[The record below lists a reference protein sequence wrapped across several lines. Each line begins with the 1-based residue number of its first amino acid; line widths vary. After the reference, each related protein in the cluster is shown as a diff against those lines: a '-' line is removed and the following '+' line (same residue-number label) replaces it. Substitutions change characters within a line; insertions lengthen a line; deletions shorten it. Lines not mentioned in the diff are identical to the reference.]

1 MGPLP
6 AAERVWREGG
16 LRTPDI
22 AAWLRGVAGL
32 LIWSFIP
39 FPVSLG
45 LPRHHISAIIDERFD
60 AAGGGGMMGRMLTQV
75 PLPLLPRDAAEIAPG
90 VGVVAGPDGGGVVW
104 VHGLATFAWDAGDEA
119 ARRLAAVQL
128 VQLNAA
134 TQAQVAQAFGVI
146 PVSVWRWARALA
158 GGGVAGLVPA
168 AKGPQRASKL
178 TPQVVE
184 RIRELDGQGA
194 GKAAI
199 AAATGVSETSVRS
212 VLRPARPAAGSLD
225 AGGAGSVP
233 AGQDP
238 AGPDRA
244 DTDAG
249 FAEPQVLPVLP
260 GPVPRDAERALA
272 RFGLLGQGA
281 APAFTPGARY
291 PLAGLLL
298 ALPPLA
304 GTGLPDCA
312 RQVYGRLRNGFYSL
326 EVMLVVLV
334 FMALL
339 REARAEGATR
349 IPPAALGRV
358 LGLDRAPEVKTIR
371 RKLAELAAAGKAAD
385 LQMALARHHAAAS
398 PETLGLLY
406 IDGHT
411 RAYFGK
417 RDIQK
422 MHLARLKFPGPATE
436 ETWVTGSAGDP
447 LLVVMAQPSSSLA
460 AQIRDLLPALRDIA
474 GPGARPVLCFDR
486 GGWSPALFADITD
499 AGFDLLAY
507 RKNDAGKDIPDL
519 PEDAFSAAGWT
530 GDDGR
535 EHAYD
540 LADTTTGVTISEG
553 EHKGRVLSLR
563 QVTRRKPGDARQ
575 VHILTTRPAAA
586 LPAAGVL
593 YRMTSRWRE
602 ENYFRYGRAHFALD
616 ALDTYAVTAEDPAR
630 LVPNPAK
637 KTAAAAVKT
646 AKKTLASAEAARQEK
661 LAALRSPAPG
671 TSVVITNE
679 VLARLDAPVQAARR
693 DLDAAKTAA
702 RAVPA
707 KIPLSEH
714 IPGMVRLDTETKLIT
729 HAIRMAACNTETILA
744 RALNGRYARAGDE
757 AYALIREALHASG
770 DITIHGSALHIRLDP
785 LSAPRR
791 TRALAALCEQLTT
804 TATRYPGT
812 QLLLRYEVKEHPG
825 TT

>member
-1 MGPLP
+1 M
-6 AAERVWREGG
+6 A
-16 LRTPDI
+16 
-22 AAWLRGVAGL
+22 
-32 LIWSFIP
+32 
-39 FPVSLG
+39 
-45 LPRHHISAIIDERFD
+45 
-60 AAGGGGMMGRMLTQV
+60 RMLTQV

-90 VGVVAGPDGGGVVW
+90 VGVVAGPDGSGVVW

-128 VQLNAA
+128 VQLKAA
-134 TQAQVAQAFGVI
+134 TQVQVAQAFGVI
-146 PVSVWRWARALA
+146 PVSVWRWAKALA

-168 AKGPQRASKL
+168 IKGPQRASKL
-178 TPQVVE
+178 TPQVIG
-184 RIRELDGQGA
+184 RIRELDRQGA

-199 AAATGVSETSVRS
+199 AAAAGVSESSVRS
-212 VLRPARPAAGSLD
+212 VLRPARPAAGSAD
-225 AGGAGSVP
+225 GVP

-238 AGPDRA
+238 A
-244 DTDAG
+244 DTGSAGTDSAG
-249 FAEPQVLPVLP
+249 FAEPEGLPVLP
-260 GPVPRDAERALA
+260 DPVPRDAERALA
-272 RFGLLGQGA
+272 RFGLLGEGA
-281 APAFTPGARY
+281 APVFTPGARY

-304 GTGLPDCA
+304 QSGLLDCA

-371 RKLAELAAAGKAAD
+371 RKLAGLAAAGKAAQ
-385 LQMALARHHAAAS
+385 LQLALARHHAAAS
-398 PETLGLLY
+398 PGTLGFLY

-422 MHLARLKFPGPATE
+422 MHVSRLKFPGPATE

-474 GPGARPVLCFDR
+474 GPGAKPALCFDR

-499 AGFDLLAY
+499 AGFDLLTY
-507 RKNDAGKDIPDL
+507 RKNDTGKDIPDL
-519 PEDAFSAAGWT
+519 PGEAFTAAAWA

-535 EHAYD
+535 PLSCD
-540 LADTTTGVTISEG
+540 LADTTISLTVSEG
-553 EHKGRVLSLR
+553 EHKGRVLELR
-563 QVTRRKPGDARQ
+563 QVTRRKPGDTRQ

-586 LPAAGVL
+586 LPAAAVI

-616 ALDTYAVTAEDPAR
+616 ALDTYAVTPEDPAR
-630 LVPNPAK
+630 MVPNPAK
-637 KTAAAAVKT
+637 KTAAAAVST
-646 AKKTLASAEAARQEK
+646 AKKDLAQAEAARQRK
-661 LAALRSPAPG
+661 LDALRQPAPG
-671 TSVVITNE
+671 TAVVITNQA
-679 VLARLDAPVQAARR
+679 LARLDAPVDAARR
-693 DLDAAKTAA
+693 DLQAAQAAA
-702 RAVPA
+702 RAIPA
-707 KIPLSEH
+707 KIPLAEH
-714 IPGMVRLDTETKLIT
+714 NPDMVKLDTETKLIT

-744 RALNGRYARAGDE
+744 RALNSCYARAGDE

-770 DITIHGSALHIRLDP
+770 DITIHGSTLHIRLDP

-791 TRALAALCEQLTT
+791 TRALAALCEQLNTT
-804 TATRYPGT
+804 PATYPGT
-812 QLLLRYEVKEHPG
+812 TLTLHYDVKEHPA

>member
-1 MGPLP
+1 
-6 AAERVWREGG
+6 
-16 LRTPDI
+16 
-22 AAWLRGVAGL
+22 
-32 LIWSFIP
+32 
-39 FPVSLG
+39 
-45 LPRHHISAIIDERFD
+45 
-60 AAGGGGMMGRMLTQV
+60 MMARMLTQV
-75 PLPLLPRDAAEIAPG
+75 PLPLLPGDAAEIAPG
-90 VGVVAGPDGGGVVW
+90 VGVVADRDGGGVVW

-128 VQLNAA
+128 VQLKAA
-134 TQAQVAQAFGVI
+134 TQVQVAQAFGVI

-168 AKGPQRASKL
+168 ARGPQQASKL
-178 TPQVVE
+178 TPQVVA

-199 AAATGVSETSVRS
+199 AAAAGVSESSVRS
-212 VLRPARPAAGSLD
+212 VLRPARPAAGGRD
-225 AGGAGSVP
+225 AGGADGIP
-233 AGQDP
+233 TGQDP
-238 AGPDRA
+238 A
-244 DTDAG
+244 
-249 FAEPQVLPVLP
+249 EPELEVLPD
-260 GPVPRDAERALA
+260 PVPRDAERALA
-272 RFGLLGQGA
+272 RFGLLGEGA

-304 GTGLPDCA
+304 QSGLLDCA

-326 EVMLVVLV
+326 EVMLIVLV

-349 IPPAALGRV
+349 IPPDALGRV

-385 LQMALARHHAAAS
+385 LQLALARHHAAAA
-398 PETLGLLY
+398 PDTLGFLY

-422 MHLARLKFPGPATE
+422 MHVTRLKFPGPATE
-436 ETWVTGSAGDP
+436 ETWVTGCAGDP

-460 AQIRDLLPALRDIA
+460 AQIRDLLPVLRDIA
-474 GPGARPVLCFDR
+474 GPGAKPVLCFDR

-499 AGFDLLAY
+499 AGFDLLTY
-507 RKNDAGKDIPDL
+507 RKNDTGKDIPDL
-519 PEDAFSAAGWT
+519 PGTAFALAGCT

-540 LADTTTGVTISEG
+540 LADTTTDLTISEG
-553 EHKGRVLSLR
+553 EHKGRVLTLR
-563 QVTRRKPGDARQ
+563 QVTRRKPGDTRQ
-575 VHILTTRPAAA
+575 VRILTTRPAAD
-586 LPAAGVL
+586 LPAAAVI

-616 ALDTYAVTAEDPAR
+616 ALDSYAVTAEDPAR
-630 LVPNPAK
+630 TVPNPAK
-637 KTAAAAVKT
+637 KTAAAAVRT
-646 AKKTLASAEAARQEK
+646 ARKTLATAETARQDK

-671 TSVVITNE
+671 TSAVITNQ
-679 VLARLDAPVQAARR
+679 VLARLDAPVTAARR
-693 DLDAAKTAA
+693 DLAAAQAAA
-702 RAVPA
+702 RAIPA
-707 KIPLSEH
+707 KIPLAEH
-714 IPGMVRLDTETKLIT
+714 NPAMVKLDTETKLIT

-744 RALNGRYARAGDE
+744 RALNGRYARAGEE

-770 DITIHGSALHIRLDP
+770 DITISGSTLHIRLDP

-812 QLLLRYEVKEHPG
+812 HLALHYEVKEHPG
-825 TT
+825 TA

>member
-1 MGPLP
+1 M
-6 AAERVWREGG
+6 A
-16 LRTPDI
+16 
-22 AAWLRGVAGL
+22 
-32 LIWSFIP
+32 
-39 FPVSLG
+39 
-45 LPRHHISAIIDERFD
+45 
-60 AAGGGGMMGRMLTQV
+60 RMLTQV
-75 PLPLLPRDAAEIAPG
+75 PLPLLPGDAAEIAPG

-104 VHGLATFAWDAGDEA
+104 VHGLATFAWDPGDEA

-128 VQLNAA
+128 VQLKAA
-134 TQAQVAQAFGVI
+134 TKVQVARAFGVI

-158 GGGVAGLVPA
+158 AGGVAGLVPA
-168 AKGPQRASKL
+168 AKGPRRASKL
-178 TPQVVE
+178 TPQVIG

-199 AAATGVSETSVRS
+199 AVAAGVSESSVRG
-212 VLRPARPAAGSLD
+212 VLRPARPAAGRAD
-225 AGGAGSVP
+225 GVP

-238 AGPDRA
+238 A
-244 DTDAG
+244 DTDSADIAG
-249 FAEPQVLPVLP
+249 TDTDMGAAEPEPEPDALAVLPD
-260 GPVPRDAERALA
+260 PVPRDAERALA
-272 RFGLLGQGA
+272 RFGLLGEGA

-304 GTGLPDCA
+304 QSGLLACA
-312 RQVYGRLRNGFYSL
+312 RQVYGRLRNGFYGL

-385 LQMALARHHAAAS
+385 LQLALARHHAAAS
-398 PETLGLLY
+398 PDTLGFLY

-460 AQIRDLLPALRDIA
+460 AQIRDLLPVLRDIA
-474 GPGARPVLCFDR
+474 GPGAKPVLCFDR
-486 GGWSPALFADITD
+486 GGWSPALFADIID
-499 AGFDLLAY
+499 AGFDLLTY
-507 RKNDAGKDIPDL
+507 RKNDTGKDIPAL
-519 PEDAFSAAGWT
+519 PGTAFALASCT

-535 EHAYD
+535 EHAFD
-540 LADTTTGVTISEG
+540 LADTTTGLTVSEG
-553 EHKGRVLSLR
+553 EHKGRVLTLR
-563 QVTRRKPGDARQ
+563 QVTRRKPGDTRQ
-575 VHILTTRPAAA
+575 VHILTTRPAAD
-586 LPAAGVL
+586 LPAAAVI

-616 ALDTYAVTAEDPAR
+616 ALDSYAVTAEDPDR
-630 LVPNPAK
+630 MVPNPAK
-637 KTAAAAVKT
+637 KTAAATVKT

-661 LAALRSPAPG
+661 LTALHSPAPG
-671 TSVVITNE
+671 TSAMITNTT
-679 VLARLDAPVQAARR
+679 LARLDAPVQAARR

-702 RAVPA
+702 RAIPA
-707 KIPLSEH
+707 KIPLAEH
-714 IPGMVRLDTETKLIT
+714 NPAMVKLDTETKLIT

-770 DITIHGSALHIRLDP
+770 DITISGTTLHIRLDP

-791 TRALAALCEQLTT
+791 TRALAALCEQLSTT
-804 TATRYPGT
+804 RTCYPGT
-812 QLLLRYEVKEHPG
+812 HLVLRYEVKEHPG
-825 TT
+825 TA

>member
-1 MGPLP
+1 
-6 AAERVWREGG
+6 
-16 LRTPDI
+16 
-22 AAWLRGVAGL
+22 
-32 LIWSFIP
+32 
-39 FPVSLG
+39 
-45 LPRHHISAIIDERFD
+45 
-60 AAGGGGMMGRMLTQV
+60 MLTQV

-128 VQLNAA
+128 VQLKAA
-134 TQAQVAQAFGVI
+134 TQVQVAQAFGVI
-146 PVSVWRWARALA
+146 PVSVWRWAKALA
-158 GGGVAGLVPA
+158 RGGVAALVPA

-178 TPQVVE
+178 TRQVIG
-184 RIRELDGQGA
+184 RIRELDMQGA

-199 AAATGVSETSVRS
+199 AAAAGVSESSVRS
-212 VLRPARPAAGSLD
+212 VLRPARPAAGSQD
-225 AGGAGSVP
+225 AGGADGIP
-233 AGQDP
+233 AGTD
-238 AGPDRA
+238 ADFA
-244 DTDAG
+244 DTGMVAAPDP
-249 FAEPQVLPVLP
+249 EPEVLPVLP
-260 GPVPRDAERALA
+260 DPVPRDAERALA
-272 RFGLLGQGA
+272 RFGLLGEGA

-304 GTGLPDCA
+304 QSGLLDCA
-312 RQVYGRLRNGFYSL
+312 RQVYGRLRNGFYGL
-326 EVMLVVLV
+326 EMMLVAGV

-371 RKLAELAAAGKAAD
+371 RKLAELAAAGKAAE
-385 LQMALARHHAAAS
+385 LQLALARHHAAAS
-398 PETLGLLY
+398 PATLGFLY

-422 MHLARLKFPGPATE
+422 MHVSRLKFPGPATE

-447 LLVVMAQPSSSLA
+447 LLVVMAEPSSSLA
-460 AQIRDLLPALRDIA
+460 AQIRGLLPALRDIT
-474 GPGARPVLCFDR
+474 GPAARPVLCFDR

-499 AGFDLLAY
+499 AGFGLLTY
-507 RKNDAGKDIPDL
+507 RKNDTGSDIPDL
-519 PEDAFSAAGWT
+519 PGDAFSAAIWP

-535 EHAYD
+535 AREYE
-540 LADTTTGVTISEG
+540 LADTMTEVTISEG
-553 EHKGRVLSLR
+553 EHKGRVLQLR
-563 QVTRRKPGDARQ
+563 QVTRRKPGDPRQ
-575 VHILTTRPAAA
+575 VHILTTCPAAG
-586 LPAAGVL
+586 LPAAGVI

-616 ALDTYAVTAEDPAR
+616 ALDTYATTPEDPAR
-630 LVPNPAK
+630 KVPNPAK
-637 KTAAAAVKT
+637 KTAAAAAAT
-646 AKKTLASAEAARQEK
+646 AKKTLADATAARQEK
-661 LAALRSPAPG
+661 LAALHHPAPG
-671 TSVVITNE
+671 TSTVITSQM
-679 VLARLDAPVQAARR
+679 LARLDAPVTAARAG
-693 DLDAAKTAA
+693 LDAARTAA

-707 KIPLSEH
+707 KIPLSQH
-714 IPGMVRLDTETKLIT
+714 NPAMVRLDTETKLIT

-744 RALNGRYARAGDE
+744 RALNGHYARAGDE
-757 AYALIREALHASG
+757 AYALIREALHTSG
-770 DITIHGSALHIRLDP
+770 DITTHGSILNIRLDP

-791 TRALAALCEQLTT
+791 TRALAALCEQLN
-804 TATRYPGT
+804 TAPATYPGT
-812 QLLLRYEVKEHPG
+812 TLTLHYEVKEHPG

>member
-1 MGPLP
+1 
-6 AAERVWREGG
+6 
-16 LRTPDI
+16 
-22 AAWLRGVAGL
+22 
-32 LIWSFIP
+32 
-39 FPVSLG
+39 
-45 LPRHHISAIIDERFD
+45 
-60 AAGGGGMMGRMLTQV
+60 MGRMLTQV

-238 AGPDRA
+238 AGTDSA

-312 RQVYGRLRNGFYSL
+312 RQVYGRLRNGFCSL

-540 LADTTTGVTISEG
+540 LADTTTGATISEG

-679 VLARLDAPVQAARR
+679 ALARLDAPVQAARR

-714 IPGMVRLDTETKLIT
+714 NPGMVRLDTETKLIT

>member
-1 MGPLP
+1 
-6 AAERVWREGG
+6 
-16 LRTPDI
+16 
-22 AAWLRGVAGL
+22 
-32 LIWSFIP
+32 
-39 FPVSLG
+39 
-45 LPRHHISAIIDERFD
+45 
-60 AAGGGGMMGRMLTQV
+60 MLTQV
-75 PLPLLPRDAAEIAPG
+75 PLPLLPHDAAEIAPG
-90 VGVVAGPDGGGVVW
+90 VGVVSGPDGSGVVW
-104 VHGLATFAWDAGDEA
+104 VHGLATFAWDEGDEA

-134 TQAQVAQAFGVI
+134 TQVQVAQAFGVI
-146 PVSVWRWARALA
+146 PVSVWRWAKALS

-168 AKGPQRASKL
+168 VKGPQRASKL
-178 TPQVVE
+178 TPRVVA
-184 RIRELDGQGA
+184 RIRELDRHGA
-194 GKAAI
+194 GKATI
-199 AAATGVSETSVRS
+199 AAATGVSDSSVRS
-212 VLRPARPAAGSLD
+212 VLRPARPAADG
-225 AGGAGSVP
+225 VP

-238 AGPDRA
+238 ADTSGSA
-244 DTDAG
+244 DTGSAGTDSADTEPAGTDAGAG
-249 FAEPQVLPVLP
+249 FAEPEVLPVLP
-260 GPVPRDAERALA
+260 DPVPRDGERALA
-272 RFGLLGQGA
+272 RFGLLGEGA
-281 APAFTPGARY
+281 APVFTAGARY

-304 GTGLPDCA
+304 ESGLLDCA
-312 RQVYGRLRNGFYSL
+312 RQVYGRLRDGFYSL

-358 LGLDRAPEVKTIR
+358 PVLDRAPEVKTIR
-371 RKLAELAAAGKAAD
+371 RKLGELAAAGKAVD
-385 LQMALARHHAAAS
+385 LQLALARHHAAAT
-398 PETLGLLY
+398 PDALGFLY

-422 MHLARLKFPGPATE
+422 MHVTRLKFPGPATE

-460 AQIRDLLPALRDIA
+460 AQIRGLLPALREIT
-474 GPGARPVLCFDR
+474 GPGRKATLCFDR

-499 AGFDLLAY
+499 AGFDLLTY
-507 RKNDAGKDIPDL
+507 RKNDAGTAIPDL
-519 PEDAFSAAGWT
+519 PGTAFATASCA

-535 EHAYD
+535 PRSYD
-540 LADTTTGVTISEG
+540 LADTTTDLAISEG

-563 QVTRRKPGDARQ
+563 QVTRRKPGDTRQ
-575 VHILTTRPAAA
+575 VHILTTREPGDLPAAA
-586 LPAAGVL
+586 VI

-602 ENYFRYGRAHFALD
+602 ENYFRYGRTHFALD
-616 ALDTYAVTAEDPAR
+616 ALDSYAVTPDDPGR
-630 LVPNPAK
+630 MIPNPAK
-637 KTAAAAVKT
+637 KTAAAAVKA
-646 AKKTLASAEAARQEK
+646 AKKTLAGAGAGREEK

-671 TSVVITNE
+671 QAVIITNQM
-679 VLARLDAPVQAARR
+679 LARLEAPVAAARR
-693 DLDAAKTAA
+693 DLKTAQAAA

-714 IPGMVRLDTETKLIT
+714 NPAMVKLDTETKLIT

-744 RALNGRYARAGDE
+744 RALNGCYARAGDE

-770 DITIHGSALHIRLDP
+770 DITIRGSVLHIRLDP

-791 TRALAALCEQLTT
+791 TSALAALCQQLNTT
-804 TATRYPGT
+804 PACYPGT
-812 QLLLRYEVKEHPG
+812 TLTLHYEVKEHPG

>member
-1 MGPLP
+1 
-6 AAERVWREGG
+6 
-16 LRTPDI
+16 
-22 AAWLRGVAGL
+22 
-32 LIWSFIP
+32 
-39 FPVSLG
+39 
-45 LPRHHISAIIDERFD
+45 
-60 AAGGGGMMGRMLTQV
+60 MLTQV
-75 PLPLLPRDAAEIAPG
+75 PLPLLPHDAAEIAPG

-104 VHGLATFAWDAGDEA
+104 VHGLATFAWDADDEA

-134 TQAQVAQAFGVI
+134 TQVQVAQAFGVI

-178 TPQVVE
+178 TPQVIE
-184 RIRELDGQGA
+184 QIRELDRHGA

-199 AAATGVSETSVRS
+199 AAAAGVSESSVRS
-212 VLRPARPAAGSLD
+212 VLRPARPAAGSQD
-225 AGGAGSVP
+225 AGGTDGIP

-238 AGPDRA
+238 AGTDVAATDPAGA
-244 DTDAG
+244 DV
-249 FAEPQVLPVLP
+249 AEPEVLPVLP
-260 GPVPRDAERALA
+260 DPVPRDGERALA
-272 RFGLLGQGA
+272 RFGLLGEGA
-281 APAFTPGARY
+281 APVFTPGARY

-304 GTGLPDCA
+304 GTGLLDCA
-312 RQVYGRLRNGFYSL
+312 RQVYGRLRDGFYGL

-371 RKLAELAAAGKAAD
+371 RKLAELAAAGKAAE
-385 LQMALARHHAAAS
+385 LQLALARHHAAAS
-398 PETLGLLY
+398 PGTLGFLY

-474 GPGARPVLCFDR
+474 GPAARPVLCFDR
-486 GGWSPALFADITD
+486 GGWSPALFAGITD
-499 AGFDLLAY
+499 AGFDLLTY
-507 RKNDAGKDIPDL
+507 RKNDAGSDIPDL
-519 PEDAFSAAGWT
+519 PGEAFTTASWA

-535 EHAYD
+535 PLSYD
-540 LADTTTGVTISEG
+540 LADTTISLTVSDG
-553 EHKGRVLSLR
+553 EHKGRVLQLR
-563 QVTRRKPGDARQ
+563 QVTRRKPGDTRQ
-575 VHILTTRPAAA
+575 VRILTTRPAAA
-586 LPAAGVL
+586 LPAAAVI

-616 ALDTYAVTAEDPAR
+616 ALDTYATTPEDPAR
-630 LVPNPAK
+630 LVPDPAK
-637 KTAAAAVKT
+637 KTAAAAVRT
-646 AKKTLASAEAARQEK
+646 AKKTLADAAAAREEK

-671 TSVVITNE
+671 TATVITNQA
-679 VLARLDAPVQAARR
+679 LARLDAPVDAARR
-693 DLDAAKTAA
+693 DLDAAKAA
-702 RAVPA
+702 AKAIPA
-707 KIPLSEH
+707 KIPLAEH
-714 IPGMVRLDTETKLIT
+714 NPAMVKLDTETKLIT

-744 RALNGRYARAGDE
+744 RALNGRYARADDE

-770 DITIHGSALHIRLDP
+770 DITIHGSVLHIRLDP

-791 TRALAALCEQLTT
+791 TRALAALCEQLTA

-812 QLLLRYEVKEHPG
+812 QLVLHYEVKEHPG
-825 TT
+825 TA

>member
-1 MGPLP
+1 M
-6 AAERVWREGG
+6 A
-16 LRTPDI
+16 
-22 AAWLRGVAGL
+22 
-32 LIWSFIP
+32 
-39 FPVSLG
+39 
-45 LPRHHISAIIDERFD
+45 
-60 AAGGGGMMGRMLTQV
+60 RMLTQV
-75 PLPLLPRDAAEIAPG
+75 PLPLLPGDAAEIAPG

-104 VHGLATFAWDAGDEA
+104 VHGLATFAWDPGDEA

-128 VQLNAA
+128 VQLKAA
-134 TQAQVAQAFGVI
+134 TKVQVAQAFGVI

-158 GGGVAGLVPA
+158 AGGVAGLVPA
-168 AKGPQRASKL
+168 AKGPRRASKL
-178 TPQVVE
+178 TPQVIG

-199 AAATGVSETSVRS
+199 AVAAGVSESSVRG
-212 VLRPARPAAGSLD
+212 VLRPARPAV
-225 AGGAGSVP
+225 GGADGVP

-238 AGPDRA
+238 ADTDSA
-244 DTDAG
+244 DIADLAGTDAG
-249 FAEPQVLPVLP
+249 MGAAEPDALAVLPD
-260 GPVPRDAERALA
+260 PVPRDAERALA
-272 RFGLLGQGA
+272 RFGLLGEGA

-304 GTGLPDCA
+304 QSGLLACA
-312 RQVYGRLRNGFYSL
+312 RQVYGRLRNGFYGL

-385 LQMALARHHAAAS
+385 LQLALARHHAAAS
-398 PETLGLLY
+398 PGTLGFLY

-422 MHLARLKFPGPATE
+422 MHLTRLKFPGPATE

-474 GPGARPVLCFDR
+474 GPGTKPVLCFDR
-486 GGWSPALFADITD
+486 GGWSPALFADIID
-499 AGFDLLAY
+499 AGFDLLTY
-507 RKNDAGKDIPDL
+507 RKNDTGKDIPAL
-519 PEDAFSAAGWT
+519 PGTAFAMASCT

-535 EHAYD
+535 EHAFD
-540 LADTTTGVTISEG
+540 LADTTTGLTVSEG
-553 EHKGRVLSLR
+553 EHKGRVLTLR
-563 QVTRRKPGDARQ
+563 QVTRRKPGDPRQ
-575 VHILTTRPAAA
+575 VHILTTRLAADLPAAA
-586 LPAAGVL
+586 VI

-616 ALDTYAVTAEDPAR
+616 ALDSYAVTAEDPDR
-630 LVPNPAK
+630 MVPDPAK

-661 LAALRSPAPG
+661 LTALHSPAPG
-671 TSVVITNE
+671 TSAMITNTT
-679 VLARLDAPVQAARR
+679 LARLDAPVQAARR

-702 RAVPA
+702 RAIPA
-707 KIPLSEH
+707 KIPLAEH
-714 IPGMVRLDTETKLIT
+714 NPAMVKLDTETKLIT

-770 DITIHGSALHIRLDP
+770 DITISGATLHIRLDP

-791 TRALAALCEQLTT
+791 TRALAALCEQLS
-804 TATRYPGT
+804 ATRTCYPGT
-812 QLLLRYEVKEHPG
+812 HLVLRYEVKEHPS
-825 TT
+825 TA

>member
-1 MGPLP
+1 
-6 AAERVWREGG
+6 
-16 LRTPDI
+16 
-22 AAWLRGVAGL
+22 
-32 LIWSFIP
+32 
-39 FPVSLG
+39 
-45 LPRHHISAIIDERFD
+45 
-60 AAGGGGMMGRMLTQV
+60 MMARMLTQV
-75 PLPLLPRDAAEIAPG
+75 PLPLLPHDAAEIAPG

-134 TQAQVAQAFGVI
+134 TQVQVALAFGVI
-146 PVSVWRWARALA
+146 PVSVWRWAKALA

-168 AKGPQRASKL
+168 VKGPQRASKL
-178 TPQVVE
+178 TPQVIG

-194 GKAAI
+194 GKAVI
-199 AAATGVSETSVRS
+199 AAATGVSESSVRS
-212 VLRPARPAAGSLD
+212 VLRPARPAADG
-225 AGGAGSVP
+225 VP
-233 AGQDP
+233 AG
-238 AGPDRA
+238 
-244 DTDAG
+244 TDAAG
-249 FAEPQVLPVLP
+249 TGLAETDVTDAVFAEPEVLPVLP
-260 GPVPRDAERALA
+260 DPVPRDGERALA
-272 RFGLLGQGA
+272 RFGLLGEGA
-281 APAFTPGARY
+281 VPVFTPGARY

-304 GTGLPDCA
+304 QSGLLACA
-312 RQVYGRLRNGFYSL
+312 RQVYGRLRDGFYGL
-326 EVMLVVLV
+326 EVMLVAGV

-371 RKLAELAAAGKAAD
+371 RKLAGLAAAGKAAD
-385 LQMALARHHAAAS
+385 LQLTLARHHAAAS
-398 PETLGLLY
+398 PDTLGFLY

-422 MHLARLKFPGPATE
+422 MHVTRLKFPGPATE

-460 AQIRDLLPALRDIA
+460 AQIRDLLPALRGIT
-474 GPGARPVLCFDR
+474 GPAAKPVLCFDR

-499 AGFDLLAY
+499 AGFGLLTY
-507 RKNDAGKDIPDL
+507 RKNDTGKDIPDL
-519 PEDAFSAAGWT
+519 PEDAFSAASWP

-535 EHAYD
+535 AREYD
-540 LADTTTGVTISEG
+540 LADTAISLAVSDG
-553 EHKGRVLSLR
+553 EHKGRVLQLR
-563 QVTRRKPGDARQ
+563 QVTRRKPGDTRQ
-575 VHILTTRPAAA
+575 VHILTTCPAAA
-586 LPAAGVL
+586 LPAAGVI

-616 ALDTYAVTAEDPAR
+616 ALDTYATTPEDPGR
-630 LVPNPAK
+630 MVPDPAK

-646 AKKTLASAEAARQEK
+646 AKKTLAAAGTAREGN
-661 LAALRSPAPG
+661 LAALRYPAPR
-671 TSVVITNE
+671 TATVITNQA
-679 VLARLDAPVQAARR
+679 LARLDAPVDAARR
-693 DLDAAKTAA
+693 ALQAAQAAA
-702 RAVPA
+702 RAIPA
-707 KIPLSEH
+707 KIPLAEH
-714 IPGMVRLDTETKLIT
+714 NPDMVKLDTETKLIT

-744 RALNGRYARAGDE
+744 RTLNGHYARAGDD
-757 AYALIREALHASG
+757 ACALIREALHTSG
-770 DITIHGSALHIRLDP
+770 DITIDGSTLHIRLDP

-812 QLLLRYEVKEHPG
+812 QLILRYEVKEHHG

>member
-1 MGPLP
+1 
-6 AAERVWREGG
+6 
-16 LRTPDI
+16 
-22 AAWLRGVAGL
+22 
-32 LIWSFIP
+32 
-39 FPVSLG
+39 
-45 LPRHHISAIIDERFD
+45 
-60 AAGGGGMMGRMLTQV
+60 MGRMLTQV

-238 AGPDRA
+238 AGTDSA

-540 LADTTTGVTISEG
+540 LADTTTGATISEG

-679 VLARLDAPVQAARR
+679 ALARLDAPVQAARR

-714 IPGMVRLDTETKLIT
+714 NPGMVRLDTETKLIT